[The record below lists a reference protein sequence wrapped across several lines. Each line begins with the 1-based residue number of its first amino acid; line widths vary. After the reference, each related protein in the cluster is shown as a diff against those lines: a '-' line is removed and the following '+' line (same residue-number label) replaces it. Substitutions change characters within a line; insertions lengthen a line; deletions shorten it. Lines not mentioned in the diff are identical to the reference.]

1 MDICNEVMVSPL
13 LPPQDRELLW
23 HYATDLYNS
32 CRTAYNNAAA
42 NHWNERKRAIALLRF
57 EACLLLHGSAL
68 NGLKETHPSKD
79 LVGMTPDVLHA
90 YEYTASNLKECCCE
104 EEYKQCF
111 VNAIQIIYQ
120 MESVLS
126 QTNVGAS
133 FYTFKEA
140 EYDVLMAWTTA
151 QLPTSPDDQSLV
163 ILKKI
168 RDDCV
173 RYLPDLKLSFVT
185 EVSLLDYS

>member
-1 MDICNEVMVSPL
+1 MDICNEVMSSPL
-13 LPPQDRELLW
+13 LPSQDRELLW
-23 HYATDLYNS
+23 HYATDLYNA
-32 CRTAYNNAAA
+32 CRTAYSNANE
-42 NHWNERKRAIALLRF
+42 NHWNDRKRTIALLRY

-68 NGLKETHPSKD
+68 NGLKDAQSSKS

-90 YEYTASNLKECCCE
+90 YEYTASNLKECGYG

-111 VNAIQIIYQ
+111 VNAIQIIDR

-151 QLPTSPDDQSLV
+151 LLPTSPVDQSLA

-173 RYLPDLKLSFVT
+173 RFLPDLKLSFVT
-185 EVSLLDYS
+185 EVSVRSCS

>member
-1 MDICNEVMVSPL
+1 MDICNEVMASPL

-111 VNAIQIIYQ
+111 VNAIQIIDQ

-151 QLPTSPDDQSLV
+151 QLPTSPDDQSLA
-163 ILKKI
+163 ILDRKS
-168 RDDCV
+168 V
-173 RYLPDLKLSFVT
+173 V
-185 EVSLLDYS
+185 

>member
-1 MDICNEVMVSPL
+1 
-13 LPPQDRELLW
+13 
-23 HYATDLYNS
+23 
-32 CRTAYNNAAA
+32 
-42 NHWNERKRAIALLRF
+42 
-57 EACLLLHGSAL
+57 
-68 NGLKETHPSKD
+68 
-79 LVGMTPDVLHA
+79 MTPDVLHA

-111 VNAIQIIYQ
+111 VNAIQIIDQ

-151 QLPTSPDDQSLV
+151 NSLRAPTINLSRSSRRSATTACA
-163 ILKKI
+163 IF
-168 RDDCV
+168 
-173 RYLPDLKLSFVT
+173 PDLKLSFVT